1 MFLIYLLAT
10 NVLSVCISLKKLK
23 SEGSSMLRGS
33 VVQKLEEKC
42 FSVKISIIIKNICLR
57 QQKMNG
63 NDTITF

>member
-1 MFLIYLLAT
+1 
-10 NVLSVCISLKKLK
+10 
-23 SEGSSMLRGS
+23 MLRGS